1 VLIDEERYCHASDLH
16 DSTGYNEWFRCFLRY
31 RERAYRELGPVKQWI
46 NEPMLLVLDVGNTNT
61 VLGVFAVDGRSRELV
76 AHWRVATIQT
86 QTVDEYGVLFRNL
99 FAMADINVAA
109 IKGIIISSVVPPM
122 DSVLREVCERY
133 FHTKP
138 LFVEPGV
145 KTGMPVQYDNPAEV
159 GADRVVNGVAAFEK
173 YGGPCIVVDFGTA
186 TTFDAIS
193 AKGEYLGGV
202 ITPGIGISADALF
215 ERTARLPR
223 VDIRK
228 PPRVI
233 GTNTVGSMQ
242 SGLYYG
248 YLGLVDLIL
257 ERMLAE
263 LGPETKVVATG
274 GLASLI
280 GQGSKY
286 INAVDDLLTLE
297 GLRIIWDRNVRKPK
311 TAEDAEDAE
320 KQKQVKARS

>member
-1 VLIDEERYCHASDLH
+1 
-16 DSTGYNEWFRCFLRY
+16 
-31 RERAYRELGPVKQWI
+31 
-46 NEPMLLVLDVGNTNT
+46 MLLVLDVGNTNT
-61 VLGVFAVDGRSRELV
+61 VLGVFAGDGRSSELV
-76 AHWRVATIQT
+76 AHWRVATIWT
-86 QTVDEYGVLFRNL
+86 QTADEYGVLFRNL
-99 FAMADINVAA
+99 FALANLEVASM
-109 IKGIIISSVVPPM
+109 KGIIISSVVPPV

-138 LFVEPGV
+138 LFVEPGI
-145 KTGMPVQYDNPAEV
+145 KTGMPVLYENPGEV

-193 AKGEYLGGV
+193 ANGEYLGGV

-228 PPRVI
+228 PPRMI
-233 GTNTVGSMQ
+233 GTTTVGSIQ

-248 YLGLVDLIL
+248 YLGMVDSIL

-274 GLASLI
+274 GLASLF
-280 GQGSKY
+280 GEGSKY
-286 INAVDDLLTLE
+286 ISAVDDLLTLE
-297 GLRIIWDRNVRKPK
+297 GLRIIWERNVKRKA
-311 TAEDAEDAE
+311 TEDTEEAE
-320 KQKQVKARS
+320 KQKKLEAKG

>member
-1 VLIDEERYCHASDLH
+1 
-16 DSTGYNEWFRCFLRY
+16 
-31 RERAYRELGPVKQWI
+31 
-46 NEPMLLVLDVGNTNT
+46 MLLVLDVGNTNT
-61 VLGVFAVDGRSRELV
+61 VLGVFAGDGRSSELV
-76 AHWRVATIQT
+76 AHWRVATIWT
-86 QTVDEYGVLFRNL
+86 QTADEYGVLFRNL
-99 FAMADINVAA
+99 FALANLEVASM
-109 IKGIIISSVVPPM
+109 KGIIISSVVPPV

-138 LFVEPGV
+138 LFVEPGI
-145 KTGMPVQYDNPAEV
+145 KTGMPVLYENPGEV

-173 YGGPCIVVDFGTA
+173 YGGPCIIVDFGTA
-186 TTFDAIS
+186 TTFDAVS
-193 AKGEYLGGV
+193 ARGEYLGGV

-233 GTNTVGSMQ
+233 GTTTVGSIQ

-248 YLGLVDLIL
+248 YLGLVDSIL

-263 LGPETKVVATG
+263 LGPQTKIVATG
-274 GLASLI
+274 GLAPLI

-286 INAVDDLLTLE
+286 IRAVDDLLTLE
-297 GLRIIWDRNVRKPK
+297 GLRIIWERNVKRKA
-311 TAEDAEDAE
+311 TEDTEEAE
-320 KQKQVKARS
+320 KQKKLEAKG

>member
-1 VLIDEERYCHASDLH
+1 
-16 DSTGYNEWFRCFLRY
+16 
-31 RERAYRELGPVKQWI
+31 
-46 NEPMLLVLDVGNTNT
+46 MLLVLDVGNTNT
-61 VLGVFAVDGRSRELV
+61 VLGVFANGGELA
-76 AHWRVATIQT
+76 AHWRVATIWT
-86 QTVDEYGVLFRNL
+86 QTADEYGVLFRNL
-99 FAMADINVAA
+99 FALANLEVASM
-109 IKGIIISSVVPPM
+109 KGIIISSVVPPV

-138 LFVEPGV
+138 LFVEPGI
-145 KTGMPVQYDNPAEV
+145 KTGMPVLYENPGEV

-173 YGGPCIVVDFGTA
+173 YGGPCIIVDFGTA
-186 TTFDAIS
+186 TTFDAVS

-228 PPRVI
+228 PARVI
-233 GTNTVGSMQ
+233 GTTTVGSIQ

-248 YLGLVDLIL
+248 YLGLVDSIL

-280 GQGSKY
+280 GEGSKY
-286 INAVDDLLTLE
+286 ISAVDDLLTLE
-297 GLRIIWDRNVRKPK
+297 GLRIIWERNVKKR
-311 TAEDAEDAE
+311 TAEDAADTK
-320 KQKQVKARS
+320 KQKKLKANS

>member
-1 VLIDEERYCHASDLH
+1 
-16 DSTGYNEWFRCFLRY
+16 
-31 RERAYRELGPVKQWI
+31 
-46 NEPMLLVLDVGNTNT
+46 MLLVLDVGNTNT
-61 VLGVFAVDGRSRELV
+61 VLGVFAADGRNSELA

-99 FAMADINVAA
+99 FAMADIKVAA

-122 DSVLREVCERY
+122 DTVLREVCERY
-133 FHTKP
+133 FHSKP

-173 YGGPCIVVDFGTA
+173 YGGPCIIVDFGTA
-186 TTFDAIS
+186 TTFDAVS
-193 AKGEYLGGV
+193 ARGEYLGGV

-233 GTNTVGSMQ
+233 GSNTVGSIQ

-248 YLGLVDLIL
+248 YLGLVDAIL

-274 GLASLI
+274 GLAPLI
-280 GQGSKY
+280 GEGSKY

-297 GLRIIWDRNVRKPK
+297 GLRIIWERNIKKK
-311 TAEDAEDAE
+311 TAEDAENPE
-320 KQKQVKARS
+320 NNKKLKAKS